1 MQILLLEEETMKT
14 MRFTVEID
22 MPEGDWV
29 SPEYIRELIQDDL
42 DYADSDY
49 GDNVGRTKVRVTEE
63 QI

>member
-1 MQILLLEEETMKT
+1 MKT

-22 MPEGDWV
+22 MPEGDFINA
-29 SPEYIRELIQDDL
+29 EYIREVIQDDL

-63 QI
+63 KI